1 QRPGGLHSCAV
12 EAGGGAVWCWGWGA
26 AWRRDADANS
36 SASPVQVAGIQD
48 AVDVACGYQHT
59 CAMDRYGAAT
69 CWGEAVQGQSQ
80 EDREMWDQFLAC
92 GLGLRQCIG
101 PGRPVHDLPLGRCDS
116 SSSSRLTRRPWSTA
130 SGPRRSARR
139 GDAWRAV
146 VLFAPWRG
154 ISR

>member
-69 CWGEAVQGQSQ
+69 CWGEAV
-80 EDREMWDQFLAC
+80 RCL
-92 GLGLRQCIG
+92 
-101 PGRPVHDLPLGRCDS
+101 GRPARAPDPARPLPSYPPPPPS
-116 SSSSRLTRRPWSTA
+116 S
-130 SGPRRSARR
+130 
-139 GDAWRAV
+139 
-146 VLFAPWRG
+146 
-154 ISR
+154 